1 MKSSLLNSVALVL
14 AVVLIAAAGPWLV
27 REVRS
32 LPRAAL
38 ASRAHARI
46 VTLDV
51 GGMTCSGCASR
62 IREELTAVPGVADAD
77 VRLGPQRAI
86 VVCDRA
92 VSDSTLLSAVHR
104 AGPGFEASVTR

>member
-1 MKSSLLNSVALVL
+1 MRTSLLNTVALVL
-14 AVVLIAAAGPWLV
+14 AVVLLATAGPWLA

-32 LPRAAL
+32 LPKAAL
-38 ASRAHARI
+38 AKRANARI

-62 IREELTAVPGVADAD
+62 IREELTSVPGVAAAE
-77 VRLGPQRAI
+77 VRLGQQRAI

-92 VSDSTLLSAVHR
+92 VPDSTLLSAVHR
-104 AGPGFEASVTR
+104 AGPGFEANVSR